1 VSSRGLAGRTGR
13 IVAWALAVVA
23 LAFVAWVV
31 PVRDRCWDPR
41 APESTK
47 VSVTRE
53 NDGCILHLRS
63 GEVRIAQAECAELRC
78 EPGVASTLTHA
89 RPDVLAV
96 LLAVYALGMLLWAAR
111 WRTLL
116 AFAGVDMSVMQVW
129 RVSTEAQAGGILLPG
144 GIGGDALRIASV
156 VARPTRPGE
165 RRAPAAIVVASV
177 LLDRAIGLSVIAVV
191 AAGMGFAWGGVRD
204 GSLAFVLAAIP
215 VGVLLVLVVLR
226 RAPVQRL
233 RWLVEGRLGR
243 IARPMLEYVRDPRA
257 PGAIARAAA
266 LSVLVAVIQFV
277 IIRGLVFSLGVE
289 PTAEKWVY
297 VGGAMVFIVGA
308 IPALPGGWGTA
319 DAAWV
324 FFLGLA
330 GLPAGSALAVGLL
343 HRLFWYLSAIVGAV
357 LYVARPR
364 APAVTDS
371 RSPDPADPPP
381 A

>member
-1 VSSRGLAGRTGR
+1 MSARGRAGRLLT
-13 IVAWALAVVA
+13 WALAIVA

-47 VSVTRE
+47 VSVSRAD
-53 NDGCILHLRS
+53 DGCMLHLRT
-63 GEVRIAQAECAELRC
+63 GDVRIGAEDCGRLRC
-78 EPGVASTLTHA
+78 EPGIASTLGHA
-89 RPDVLAV
+89 RLDVLAGA
-96 LLAVYALGMLLWAAR
+96 LALYAFGLLLWAAR

-116 AFAGVDMSVMQVW
+116 AFAGIDMTVLQVW

-156 VARPTRPGE
+156 VARPTRAGE
-165 RRAPAAIVVASV
+165 KRAPTAIVVASV
-177 LLDRAIGLSVIAVV
+177 LLDRVIGLSTIAVV
-191 AAGMGFAWGGVRD
+191 AATLGFAWGGLRD
-204 GSLAFVLAAIP
+204 ASLAFVLAAIP
-215 VGVLLVLVVLR
+215 ALATVGLVVLR
-226 RAPVQRL
+226 RAPSRML

-243 IARPMLEYVRDPRA
+243 IAGPMLEYVRDPRA
-257 PGAIARAAA
+257 PGAIVRAVA
-266 LSVLVAVIQFV
+266 LSFFVAAIQFAVIRA
-277 IIRGLVFSLGVE
+277 IVFALGVQ

-297 VGGAMVFIVGA
+297 VGSAMVFIVGA

-343 HRLFWYLSAIVGAV
+343 FRLFWYLSGVVGAG

-364 APAVTDS
+364 ARAAAESAEPVGI
-371 RSPDPADPPP
+371 PP
-381 A
+381 ATKAP

>member
-1 VSSRGLAGRTGR
+1 MSARGRAGR
-13 IVAWALAVVA
+13 IMAWVVAIVA

-31 PVRDRCWDPR
+31 PVRDHCWDPR
-41 APESTK
+41 APASTR
-47 VSVTRE
+47 VSVSRE
-53 NDGCILHLRS
+53 DDGCILHVRT
-63 GEVRIAQAECAELRC
+63 GDVRIPLADCAQLRC

-89 RPDVLAV
+89 RPGVLVA
-96 LLAVYALGMLLWAAR
+96 LLGLYAFGMLLWAAR

-116 AFAGVDMSVMQVW
+116 AFAGIDMSLMHVW
-129 RVSTEAQAGGILLPG
+129 RVSFEAQAGGILLPG
-144 GIGGDALRIASV
+144 GIGGDALRITSV

-177 LLDRAIGLSVIAVV
+177 LLDRAIGLSIIAVV
-191 AAGMGFAWGGVRD
+191 AAGMGFAWGGLRD
-204 GSLAFVLAAIP
+204 ATLGFVLAAIP
-215 VGVLLVLVVLR
+215 VGVLLGLVFLR
-226 RAPVQRL
+226 RAPVHRL
-233 RWLVEGRLGR
+233 QWLVGGRLGQ
-243 IARPMLEYVRDPRA
+243 ITAPMLEYVRDPRA

-266 LSVLVAVIQFV
+266 LSVLVAAIQFA
-277 IIRGLVFSLGVE
+277 IIRGLVFAVGAE

-297 VGGAMVFIVGA
+297 VGGAMVFIVAA

-343 HRLFWYLSAIVGAV
+343 HRLFWYISGIVGAV

-364 APAVTDS
+364 VPAAAE
-371 RSPDPADPPP
+371 SPEPAQPPP